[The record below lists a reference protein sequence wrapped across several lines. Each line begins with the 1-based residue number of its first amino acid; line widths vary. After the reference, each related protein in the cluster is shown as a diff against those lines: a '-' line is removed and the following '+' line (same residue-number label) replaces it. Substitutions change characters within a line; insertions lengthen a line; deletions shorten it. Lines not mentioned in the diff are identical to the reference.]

1 MDKIRKQ
8 PGYATS
14 QIRLLLSDLKNNNH
28 SVRSKA
34 VKRYKDYI
42 AVYKPE
48 VFDDDVDFLFTGEL
62 DGVPGLGLLFYS
74 SEESKKNPGQLKRI
88 SQPVLSLIKYL
99 ITCDYDGEDNIF
111 FDRFVSLQ
119 PAEYSKINFVKH
131 ILNDPNSKKGVG
143 CDSMDLIKIIVED
156 HKDANNCLDP
166 VDINLLI
173 GDNKVCRERL
183 NAFLQKGAAQ
193 DIVQIMNQFQEKKAQ
208 KPKVFR
214 PTTWAE
220 LKYKPVPIQE
230 GEDGEIDNSPVVEE
244 DVAYPDPMAL
254 SELDLRATQAL
265 YSSGGLKN
273 KQKTIVDSG
282 VNDEDD
288 DDDDD
293 IFTIE
298 GGATNPD
305 GTKLVPSILPFEKYF
320 SPTLYLTIV
329 HGNIAF
335 NDFKPGV
342 ENLQKYL
349 SKQRLRREDMARAHF
364 GLFVM
369 CTEGLEWMKQ
379 YRKGKTM
386 DDDGDVLETDETRL
400 NKAHSS
406 LEMAK
411 ADAQRALAPIM
422 ASMKKNRRIRNADQ
436 VLRRLASTLEYPHKM
451 RQALDKGHLEEV
463 ISIYQRV
470 QALPANSSLRILGR
484 VKESSETVAADLKK
498 ICIEKLNTANSSFK
512 ELLRHAKI
520 LEDMDGLQSFVDH
533 VKQSFH
539 VQLNHYHK
547 LIDELFEAFV
557 NDAINAYTKVKSRS
571 TNIIASF

>member
-1 MDKIRKQ
+1 MDQIRRKS
-8 PGYATS
+8 GYATS
-14 QIRLLLSDLKNNNH
+14 QIRLLLADLKNSNH
-28 SVRSKA
+28 SVRNKA
-34 VKRYKDYI
+34 VKRFKDYI

-48 VFDDDVDFLFTGEL
+48 VFDDDVDYLFTGDL
-62 DGVPGLGLLFYS
+62 DGVQGPGLLFYS

-111 FDRFVSLQ
+111 FDRFVSLT
-119 PAEYSKINFVKH
+119 PEEYSKINFVKH
-131 ILNDPNSKKGVG
+131 ILNDPASKKGVG

-156 HKDANNCLDP
+156 HKDGNNCLDP

-183 NAFLQKGAAQ
+183 NAFLQQGAAQ
-193 DIVQIMNQFQEKKAQ
+193 DIVQIMNQYQEKKAQ

-244 DVAYPDPMAL
+244 DTAYPDPMAL

-273 KQKTIVDSG
+273 KQKTILDSG
-282 VNDEDD
+282 VQDD

-293 IFTIE
+293 DLFTIE

-305 GTKLVPSILPFEKYF
+305 GTKIIPSILPFEKYF
-320 SPTLYLTIV
+320 SPTLYLAIV

-335 NDFKPGV
+335 NHYKPGV

-379 YRKGKTM
+379 YRKGKTR

-400 NKAHSS
+400 NNAQKC
-406 LEMAK
+406 LESAK
-411 ADAQRALAPIM
+411 VDTQRVLAPIM

-451 RQALDKGHLEEV
+451 RQALDKGNLEDV

-484 VKESSETVAADLKK
+484 VKESSEAVAADLKN
-498 ICIEKLNTANSSFK
+498 ICIAKLNTPNPSFK

-520 LEDMDGLQSFVDH
+520 LEDMDGIQSFVDN
-533 VKQSFH
+533 VKQSFN
-539 VQLNHYHK
+539 VQLSRFHN
-547 LIDELFEAFV
+547 LIDELFEGFV
-557 NDAINAYTKVKSRS
+557 NDAIAAYEKV
-571 TNIIASF
+571 NCQ

>member
-14 QIRLLLSDLKNNNH
+14 QIRLLLSDLKSTTH
-28 SVRSKA
+28 SVRNKA
-34 VKRYKDYI
+34 VKRFKDYI

-48 VFDDDVDFLFTGEL
+48 IFDDDVDYLFTGEL
-62 DGVPGLGLLFYS
+62 DGVPGPGLLYYT
-74 SEESKKNPGQLKRI
+74 SEESKKKPGQLKRI

-99 ITCDYDGEDNIF
+99 VTCDYDGEDNIF
-111 FDRFVSLQ
+111 FDRFVSLS
-119 PAEYSKINFVKH
+119 PNEYAKINFVRH
-131 ILNDPNSKKGVG
+131 ILGDPASKKGVG

-166 VDINLLI
+166 VDINILI

-183 NAFLQKGAAQ
+183 NAFLQQGAAQ
-193 DIVQIMNQFQEKKAQ
+193 DIVQIMNQYQEKKAQ

-230 GEDGEIDNSPVVEE
+230 GEDGEVDNSPIVEE
-244 DVAYPDPMAL
+244 DIAYPDPMAL
-254 SELDLRATQAL
+254 SDLDLRATQAL
-265 YSSGGLKN
+265 YASGGLKN
-273 KQKTIVDSG
+273 KHKTIVDSG
-282 VNDEDD
+282 IHDDDD

-305 GTKLVPSILPFEKYF
+305 GTKIIPSILPFEKYF
-320 SPTLYLTIV
+320 SSTLYLAVV
-329 HGNIAF
+329 HGSIAF

-379 YRKGKTM
+379 YRKGKF
-386 DDDGDVLETDETRL
+386 DDDGDVFETDETRL
-400 NKAHSS
+400 IRAQECLKV
-406 LEMAK
+406 AK
-411 ADAQRALAPIM
+411 ADAERALAPIM

-451 RQALDKGHLEEV
+451 RQALDKGNLEDV

-484 VKESSETVAADLKK
+484 VKESSESVAVDLKN
-498 ICIEKLNTANSSFK
+498 ICIEKLNTANASFK

-520 LEDMDGLQSFVDH
+520 LEDMDGIQSFVDH
-533 VKQSFH
+533 VKQSFQ
-539 VQLNHYHK
+539 VQLNHFHN
-547 LIDELFEAFV
+547 LIDKLFEEFV
-557 NDAINAYTKVKSRS
+557 TDAIAAYTKVLLSIL
-571 TNIIASF
+571 NYFY